1 MSEHAHK
8 EAAVRT
14 PRQKVFDTV
23 RRLLSGRPMDHQEN
37 AAAVDR
43 ALLEFQREVAAK
55 AEAESQQ
62 AKTMYEEGL
71 LAVRAATAKVVEG
84 YIEQVAALNIEVRQ
98 LREAAERAKT

>member
-1 MSEHAHK
+1 MSEHAHE
-8 EAAVRT
+8 EATVRT
-14 PRQKVFDTV
+14 ARQKVFDHMKA
-23 RRLLSGRPMDHQEN
+23 LSPYPMDNDKAH
-37 AAAVDR
+37 AVGR
-43 ALLEFQREVAAK
+43 ALFEFQREVTAK
-55 AEAESQQ
+55 AEAESRQ